1 MSGRLF
7 KTALVLSGGS
17 ARALSHLGVLDVIQR
32 RKMEVDLIV
41 GSSMGALIGGLYAYY
56 RDPSR
61 VIARLGGVL
70 KSDLFIR
77 TSSAIAAEEHPQIGP
92 DGFFNRFVWLFRKGV
107 YYTHTMIRKEMVSEE
122 LYEEIIGALVPDIL
136 IEDLPVPFACV
147 AMDLMTGEEIVITK
161 GPLRQAIAASSAI
174 PGLFPV
180 VEIDGRPLVD
190 GGWVDNVPVAPAIAL
205 GAHFVIAVD
214 ATLEISGIAEYPQ
227 SAIEIVFRCNE
238 ITRIVLTRHRKSH
251 ADVLVSP
258 HIGQIFWADFKAIDR
273 CMEIGRK
280 AFEEAMP
287 EILSKKA
294 IRRAMTLNGLLH
306 PARVSGWRHTFHV
319 P

>member
-7 KTALVLSGGS
+7 KSALVLSGGS
-17 ARALSHLGVLDVIQR
+17 ARALSHLGVLEVIQR

-41 GSSMGALIGGLYAYY
+41 GSSMGALIGGLFAYY
-56 RDPSR
+56 RDPAR
-61 VIARLGGVL
+61 IIARLGGVF

-77 TSSAIAAEEHPQIGP
+77 TSSVIAAEEHPQLGP
-92 DGFFNRFVWLFRKGV
+92 DGFFNRFIWLFRKGV
-107 YYTHTMIRKEMVSEE
+107 YYTHTMIRKEMVPEG
-122 LYEEIIGALVPDIL
+122 LYEEIIAALVPDIF
-136 IEDLPVPFACV
+136 IEDLPIPFACV
-147 AMDLMTGEEIVITK
+147 AMDLLTGDEIIISK
-161 GPLRQAIAASSAI
+161 GPLRRAIAASSAI

-214 ATLEISGIAEYPQ
+214 ATLEISGMAEYPQ

-238 ITRIVLTRHRKSH
+238 ITRVVLTRHRKSL

-258 HIGQIFWADFKAIDR
+258 QIGQLFWADFKSMDR
-273 CMEIGRK
+273 CIEIGRN
-280 AFEEAMP
+280 AFEKAIP
-287 EILSKKA
+287 EIVRKKA
-294 IRRAMTLNGLLH
+294 IRRALTINGLLH
-306 PARVSGWRHTFHV
+306 PARISGWRHPFSIF
-319 P
+319 